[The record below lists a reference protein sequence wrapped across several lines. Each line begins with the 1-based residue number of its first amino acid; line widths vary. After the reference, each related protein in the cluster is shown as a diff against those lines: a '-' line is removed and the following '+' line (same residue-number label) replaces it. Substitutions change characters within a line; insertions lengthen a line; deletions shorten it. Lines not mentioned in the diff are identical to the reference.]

1 MTRLAEAIQAADLR
15 RCGCCGRH
23 LPATDVAELGVTP
36 GVFIC
41 AGCALWAARRAGLLS
56 ALRQIRVRSLLP
68 RFTRRAPHTARAAI
82 PILASSDQDR
92 TAAFYAPVGFVEAER
107 HDGYLLLH
115 DDGVELHFTY
125 HDTITPA
132 PASCTSP
139 TPRSCGN
146 SFANS
151 TSTPSAT
158 SPIRTTGCASSRLP
172 TRTATRYASAARAP
186 TEDDRSRFP
195 QQSPMM
201 RLGAQLTAACPM

>member
-1 MTRLAEAIQAADLR
+1 MTRPAEAIQAADLR

-82 PILASSDQDR
+82 PILAGSDLDR

-115 DDGVELHFTY
+115 NDGVELHFVY
-125 HDTITPA
+125 HDTITPGTCFVHVA
-132 PASCTSP
+132 DATKMWKQLRQLDVDGVGDLTDQDYGLREFTLTDPDGNQVRIGSP
-139 TPRSCGN
+139 RP
-146 SFANS
+146 
-151 TSTPSAT
+151 
-158 SPIRTTGCASSRLP
+158 
-172 TRTATRYASAARAP
+172 
-186 TEDDRSRFP
+186 DR
-195 QQSPMM
+195 
-201 RLGAQLTAACPM
+201 G